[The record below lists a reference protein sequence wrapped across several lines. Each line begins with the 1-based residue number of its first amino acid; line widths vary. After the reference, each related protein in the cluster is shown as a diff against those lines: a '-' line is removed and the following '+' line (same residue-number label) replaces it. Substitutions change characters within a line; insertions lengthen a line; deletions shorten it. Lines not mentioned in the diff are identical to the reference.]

1 MDNPIF
7 KQYLL
12 IFNRLSGSADEMG
25 AFLITLKEHL
35 VSWDMK
41 QNKSKKMK
49 ERNQIK

>member
-35 VSWDMK
+35 A
-41 QNKSKKMK
+41 QLGYEANKSKKMK